1 MPNIQSVLREEI
13 ARLAKKTIKAELE
26 SLKKASSH
34 YRSEI
39 VALKQHITELSREV
53 KRLSKQAAG
62 AAPAEH
68 PAADTKIRYSARS
81 IAAQRRR
88 LGLSAEQFGKLF
100 GVTGQT
106 VYNWEQDKA
115 RPKESQMPAIVA
127 VRTLSKSDAKV
138 ILDQLSS

>member
-34 YRSEI
+34 HRSEI
-39 VALKQHITELSREV
+39 AALKQRIIDLSRDV
-53 KRLSKQAAG
+53 KRLSKQATNV
-62 AAPAEH
+62 APPDH
-68 PAADTKIRYSARS
+68 PASNTNIRYSARS
-81 IAAQRRR
+81 VAAQRRR

-127 VRTLSKSDAKV
+127 ARKLSKSDAKV
-138 ILDQLSS
+138 IIEQLSS

>member
-26 SLKKASSH
+26 SLKKASSQ

-39 VALKQHITELSREV
+39 AALKQRITELSREV
-53 KRLSKQAAG
+53 KRLSKQAIS
-62 AAPAEH
+62 AAPTER

-81 IAAQRRR
+81 VAAQRRR

-127 VRTLSKSDAKV
+127 ARKLSKSDAKV
-138 ILDQLSS
+138 ILEQLVS

>member
-13 ARLAKKTIKAELE
+13 ARLAKKAIKAELE

-39 VALKQHITELSREV
+39 AALKQHITELSREV
-53 KRLSKQAAG
+53 KRLSKQATR
-62 AAPAEH
+62 AAPAER

-81 IAAQRRR
+81 VAAQRRR

-127 VRTLSKSDAKV
+127 ARKLSKSDAKV
-138 ILDQLSS
+138 ILEQLA

>member
-13 ARLAKKTIKAELE
+13 ARLAKKTIKADLE
-26 SLKKASSH
+26 SLRKASSH

-39 VALKQHITELSREV
+39 AALKQRITELGREV
-53 KRLSKQAAG
+53 TRLSKQTAK
-62 AAPAEH
+62 AAPADRAESE
-68 PAADTKIRYSARS
+68 TKTRYSARS
-81 IAAQRRR
+81 VAAQRRR

-115 RPKESQMPAIVA
+115 RPKESQMPAIAA
-127 VRTLSKSDAKV
+127 VRKLSKSDAKV
-138 ILDQLSS
+138 ILEQLSS